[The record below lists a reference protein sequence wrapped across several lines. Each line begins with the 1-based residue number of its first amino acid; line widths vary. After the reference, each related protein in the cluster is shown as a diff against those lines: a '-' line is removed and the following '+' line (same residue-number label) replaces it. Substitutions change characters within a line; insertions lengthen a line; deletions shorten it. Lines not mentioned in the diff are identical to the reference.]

1 MRIPKVDEV
10 RKLLGALD
18 MGQPVNVIDDRGE
31 LSKELKFLVALAE
44 TNFAAC
50 FNASVPDDN
59 TLVIAV
65 SDRNT
70 HMVAGGGQII
80 DDTCRWLRA
89 KATENCLCGAPAFIT
104 GCDCA
109 YARGNGETD
118 SCMCRTGECPW
129 TKHLGTF
136 I

>member
-1 MRIPKVDEV
+1 MRIPKVGEV

-18 MGQPVNVIDDRGE
+18 REDPINFIDDRGE
-31 LSKELKFLVALAE
+31 LREELKFLVALAE

-50 FNASVPDDN
+50 FNEKDPTDN
-59 TLVIAV
+59 VLPLAV
-65 SDRNT
+65 SARVP

-80 DDTCRWLRA
+80 GDACRWLRA

-104 GCDCA
+104 GCDNA
-109 YARGNGETD
+109 AKLNGKNTD
-118 SCMCRTGECPW
+118 RCMCVTGECPW
-129 TKHLGTF
+129 TRHLGTF